1 MNINNL
7 ITDFEWVFIL
17 FFVLINTSYLIL
29 TLLSMQKLLRH
40 VRAKFSGITERPP
53 AGFETPVSILV
64 PAFNEAATIVPSL
77 DSIMQ
82 LNYPEYEIIVI
93 NDGSTDDTL
102 EVLKNE
108 LDLIDVYVVDQIRV
122 KTQPVRSHYQ
132 SLKYKKIRVIDK
144 ENGGKSDALNA
155 GINASFYPLF
165 CCVDADSV
173 LENDSMI
180 NVVQP
185 FLEDPD
191 VIAAGGTIRI
201 ANGCLVRNGRLEKIG
216 IPKNPLA
223 LVQVVEYLHAFLFG
237 RMGWVPLNSLLII
250 SGAFSLFVKEHVIA
264 VGGYRTDTVGEDME
278 LIIRLHKH
286 MRYKKQ
292 PYKITFVAEPIC
304 WTEAPERLETLR
316 NQRVRWHRGLGES
329 LFFHKDILFNPKM
342 GIIGFFAY
350 PFALFFEFFSPALE
364 LAGYFFFFLSMYLG
378 IINQDAF
385 KAFLIAAVGLGILLS
400 VSAILLEEMTFQ
412 VYKKKRYILM
422 LLIGAVFEN
431 IGYRQLNSF
440 WRLVG
445 FIKFSFGTRREWGR
459 MKRHGLWQAEDRS

>member
-7 ITDFEWVFIL
+7 ITGFEWVFIL
-17 FFVLINTSYLIL
+17 FFLLINTGYLIV
-29 TLLSMQKLLRH
+29 TLLSMQGLWRH
-40 VRAKFSGITERPP
+40 VRSKLSGISEHPP
-53 AGFETPVSILV
+53 AGLETPVSILV
-64 PAFNEAATIVPSL
+64 PAYNEAATIVPSL
-77 DSIMQ
+77 HSIMQ

-93 NDGSTDDTL
+93 NDGSDDDTMDLLKKEL
-102 EVLKNE
+102 ELVE
-108 LDLIDVYVVDQIRV
+108 VYVVDQIRI
-122 KTQPVRSHYQ
+122 KTKPVHGHYQ

-155 GINASFYPLF
+155 GINASVYPLF
-165 CCVDADSV
+165 CCIDADSV
-173 LENDSMI
+173 LEKESLM

-201 ANGCLVRNGRLEKIG
+201 ANGCRVRNGRLEKIG
-216 IPKNPLA
+216 IPQNPLA

-237 RMGWVPLNSLLII
+237 RMGWVPLNSLLVI
-250 SGAFSLFVKEHVIA
+250 SGAFSLFVKEHVIR

-278 LIIRLHKH
+278 LVLRLHKH

-304 WTEAPERLETLR
+304 WTEAPERLETLK

-329 LFFHKDILFNPKM
+329 LFSHTDILFNPKM
-342 GIIGFFAY
+342 GSIGFFAY
-350 PFALFFEFFSPALE
+350 PFALFFEFLSPALE
-364 LAGYFFFFLSMYLG
+364 LAGYVFFFLAMYLG
-378 IINQDAF
+378 VINQEAF
-385 KAFLIAAVGLGILLS
+385 IAFLIVAVGLGILLS

-412 VYKKKRYILM
+412 VYRKKSYILM
-422 LLIGAVFEN
+422 LFLGAVIEN

-440 WRLVG
+440 WRMIG
-445 FIKFSFGTRREWGR
+445 FMKFFSGTRGEWGK
-459 MKRHGLWQAEDRS
+459 MLRHASWHHKKE